1 MKLDTNM
8 NTLISEIMSGTNPS
22 VLVVAPDKYNK
33 EDFVTELSSRYPN
46 VFWFDALADDLKLFC
61 SSLLKKVVADDSELV
76 YKLEQLMFWAS
87 DHNYAH
93 VVISAVL
100 ERIASMKGDVLMVFE
115 RLEHLSKD
123 RFKDLVALIKLAP
136 SNLKVVMSASSL
148 RDCDYSIFEPK
159 FPIIVDEEV
168 LAQQGDVKEF
178 LSDISDS
185 ALRLLCYMK
194 DYPVIPQKFA
204 TALDVEMDGVLKYL
218 SRKGGLVRH
227 RDDNYYIHPLVKE
240 YFEGEGAVYQEE
252 HEVPYPKALAD
263 YYCDNSLFYRAIVIY
278 DAIGDVEG
286 LNRAVKNI
294 FGEHKKMVKI
304 CDYFINHPV
313 CKIDLA
319 SYKDYPYVGI
329 YKAASYAYRY
339 MPNEA
344 LKVLSEILPILREE
358 DRLPYCMSKYFEMLS
373 HYELNEE
380 SKIEEILTALIAE
393 CAGENDDYIIV
404 AICLLPE
411 FMKFARYSIAEVEKN
426 LSQEG
431 AEEKFWYVKVFE
443 DVASA
448 YFVNGS
454 YAKALAISKRIKEYL
469 PHYVIPTRYIT
480 LKYYSG
486 DVEYA
491 NKLINTA
498 CDFAVDNKVATELH
512 LIYTTKALIARYFG
526 RFDEA
531 DAYFDKAYDALP
543 PYIVINPNEKSYLD
557 IKKDQ
562 NASTYYAIAQR
573 VIHKANNGD
582 FEYARG
588 LAHAFLKQAHGDEQC
603 SLAMHSALAYAYYK
617 MGDKVRAN
625 KYATLAIRS
634 SKTRS
639 TLWLLAMGIAT
650 NCLLAKDEIKDVAT
664 IVSRIL
670 RSAENNGMLMV
681 IVDNADE
688 IYAPIL
694 EYARQNHIEQDY
706 VAEIDRALDKKH
718 SSNRPQSKLAISM
731 FGDVSISVDGKEIQ
745 WKTRKSKEL
754 FLHYILAGE
763 LGIDRNIIIDFLW
776 KNYLYESAINNLKTT
791 NNIIRKTLSTHNIDF
806 KLDYI
811 NSKYI
816 LKLEHVDSDYHA
828 YKALRTRYQQETSL
842 TRKIDI
848 MNEILAL
855 YKSDFATDMNF
866 EEFKD
871 ERKNI
876 KQELIIN
883 LLRLVRQLAKQGDYM
898 ESKRFLSS
906 LVIIDK
912 HNDYSNM
919 VAELDRYLNVT
930 E

>member
-22 VLVVAPDKYNK
+22 VLVVAPDEYNK

-46 VFWFDALADDLKLFC
+46 VFWFDALNDDLKLFC
-61 SSLLKKVVADDSELV
+61 SSLLHKVLAEDNELI

-100 ERIASMKGDVLMVFE
+100 ERISNMKGDVLMVFE
-115 RLEHLSKD
+115 RLEYLPKD
-123 RFKDLVALIKLAP
+123 RFKDLVELIKLAP
-136 SNLKVVMSASSL
+136 ANLKVVMSASSL

-168 LAQQGDVKEF
+168 LALQGSAEEF
-178 LSDISDS
+178 LSDIPESN
-185 ALRLLCYMK
+185 LRSLCYMK
-194 DYPVIPQKFA
+194 DYPVIPQDFA
-204 TALDVEMDGVLKYL
+204 VSIDAEMDSVLKYL

-227 RDDNYYIHPLVKE
+227 RGSDYYLHPLIKE
-240 YFEGEGAVYQEE
+240 YFENEGAKYNEKRDIS
-252 HEVPYPKALAD
+252 YPKALAE
-263 YYCDNSLFYRAIVIY
+263 YYYDNKLFYRAIAIY
-278 DAIGDVEG
+278 DSIGDVEG
-286 LNRAVKNI
+286 LNRAGRNI
-294 FGEHKKMVKI
+294 FGEDKKMVKI

-313 CKIDLA
+313 CGISLD
-319 SYKDYPYVGI
+319 SYEEYPYVGF
-329 YKAASYAYRY
+329 YKVAGYAYRY

-344 LKVLSEILPILREE
+344 LKVLSEILPVLRE
-358 DRLPYCMSKYFEMLS
+358 DDKLAYCMAKYFQMLS
-373 HYELNEE
+373 YYELNEE
-380 SKIEEILTALIAE
+380 NKIEEVLNALMAE
-393 CAGENDDYIIV
+393 CGGENDDYIIV

-411 FMKFARYSIAEVEKN
+411 FMKFARFTIAEVERN
-426 LSQEG
+426 LCKEG
-431 AEEKFWYVKVFE
+431 AEEKFWYVKIYE
-443 DVASA
+443 DLASA
-448 YFVNGS
+448 YFVNGNYS
-454 YAKALAISKRIKEYL
+454 KALAISKRIKEYL
-469 PHYVIPTRYIT
+469 PHYVIPTKYIT

-486 DVEYA
+486 DIEYT

-498 CDFAVDNKVATELH
+498 CDFAIDNKVKNELH
-512 LIYTTKALIARYFG
+512 LIYTTKALIARYYG
-526 RFDEA
+526 RLEEA
-531 DAYFDKAYDALP
+531 NEYFDKAYDSLP
-543 PYIVINPNEKSYLD
+543 QYMVLDANKKSYLD

-562 NASTYYAIAQR
+562 NASAYYSIAQR
-573 VIHKANNGD
+573 VMNKANNGD

-617 MGDKVRAN
+617 MGDKTRAN

-639 TLWLLAMGIAT
+639 TMWLVAMGIAT
-650 NCLLAKDEIKDVAT
+650 NCLLAKGEIKDVPT

-670 RSAENNGMLMV
+670 RSADNNGMLMV

-694 EYARQNHIEQDY
+694 DYARQNHIEHDY
-706 VAEIDRALDKKH
+706 VVEIDRALDKKNC
-718 SSNRPQSKLAISM
+718 SMKSQSKLAISM

-763 LGIDRNIIIDFLW
+763 LGIDRNVIIDFLW

-816 LKLEHVDSDYHA
+816 LKLDHVESDYHSF
-828 YKALRTRYQQETSL
+828 KALRTRYQQETSL
-842 TRKIDI
+842 ARKVDT
-848 MNEILAL
+848 MNEMLAL
-855 YKSDFATDMNF
+855 YRADFATDMNF

-871 ERKNI
+871 ERKNL